1 MNVTVQLSEVTLG
14 KGDYSA
20 GGACSEP
27 FLEQDGAR
35 RRRPMV
41 LGEVSADPERCCPLT
56 AEMFSGRAADP
67 LEWAAMWGDIGAD
80 GICVRADGVPPSDV
94 AKLVTEMSDRTR
106 LPIAVDGSDEC
117 LGLCAESVSDSTLIL
132 IGDGQS
138 CDLGAHAVA
147 VPIDSLEDCGGAA
160 PGRANRMFLIRGTFT
175 DADRSSLAEEI
186 RRRALR
192 GSEDFDAPIVFDV
205 TPSWDAGFA
214 DARVAS
220 MVEAE
225 SCLVAMLS
233 GADVL
238 IVRGPGAADMAR
250 VYGEELADL

>member
-1 MNVTVQLSEVTLG
+1 MQDGDRRVTVEGFILDFD
-14 KGDYSA
+14 GDLY
-20 GGACSEP
+20 GQTMRME
-27 FLEQDGAR
+27 FYHRLR
-35 RRRPMV
+35 
-41 LGEVSADPERCCPLT
+41 GERK
-56 AEMFSGRAADP
+56 F
-67 LEWAAMWGDIGAD
+67 
-80 GICVRADGVPPSDV
+80 PSM
-94 AKLVTEMSDRTR
+94 E
-106 LPIAVDGSDEC
+106 E
-117 LGLCAESVSDSTLIL
+117 
-132 IGDGQS
+132 
-138 CDLGAHAVA
+138 
-147 VPIDSLEDCGGAA
+147 
-160 PGRANRMFLIRGTFT
+160 
-175 DADRSSLAEEI
+175 LAEEI